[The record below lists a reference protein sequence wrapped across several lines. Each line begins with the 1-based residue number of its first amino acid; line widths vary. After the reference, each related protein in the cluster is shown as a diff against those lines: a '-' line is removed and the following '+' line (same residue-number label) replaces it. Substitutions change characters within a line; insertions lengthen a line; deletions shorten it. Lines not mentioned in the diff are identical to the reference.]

1 MRNATDSF
9 LHLIADNLPALKVHP
24 LRTDH
29 AHPENETLQM
39 NAVNIEF
46 TIADLR
52 VQVSQVYASIDVI
65 NDDELVARDWAL
77 QIAQLLQQGG
87 IAPEMDY
94 SGLAATP
101 PTAAVPTGA
110 NIFWNPNAVRFRP
123 VNSGDSY
130 FRFNCTLVLNFNNS

>member
-1 MRNATDSF
+1 MIQAQDTF
-9 LHLIADNLPALKVHP
+9 LHIIADNLPSLTVHP
-24 LRTDH
+24 LRIDH
-29 AHPENETLQM
+29 AHPENESLQM

-52 VQVSQVYASIDVI
+52 VQVSQVYTLIDVI
-65 NDDELVARDWAL
+65 NDDEQTARTQAL

-87 IAPEMDY
+87 VAPEMDY

-101 PTAAVPTGA
+101 PTPAVPTGR